1 MLHHTVGSIQACHKV
16 VLCTGI
22 LGGSE
27 SGLLGFLHVAGIC
40 SYGVAR
46 ELAVT
51 CHLCF
56 DGSSLTGW
64 HTQGGVA
71 GKKHCAMA
79 VEMIIVGKQLALHAF
94 VEFAHKLH
102 GVDFVAEPHLLEVV
116 IATHILGQRMGKL

>member
-1 MLHHTVGSIQACHKV
+1 MQTCHKV
-16 VLCTGI
+16 VPCTWI

-27 SGLLGFLHVAGIC
+27 SGLLGFVHVTGIC

-51 CHLCF
+51 CHLRF

-64 HTQGGVA
+64 HTQGCVA
-71 GKKHCAMA
+71 GKEHGAMA
-79 VEMIIVGKQLALHAF
+79 IEMIIVGEQIALHSF

-116 IATHILGQRMGKL
+116 IAAHILVHRMGKL